1 MIVLGRNLIIKVN
14 GTAIAG
20 AKSCEINI
28 QGEDIEVASATQQQW
43 REFMSGRKTWTVSCS
58 HLIPATGT
66 PMRSNAEMVNT
77 RVTLLLQTGLE
88 NDILSGQAIVK
99 QWSATGAVGA
109 LAKGS
114 FSFQGT
120 GQLD

>member
-1 MIVLGRNLIIKVN
+1 MIVLGHNLIIKVN

-43 REFMSGRKTWTVSCS
+43 REFMSGRKMWTVSCS

-66 PMRSNAEMVNT
+66 PMRSNAAMVNT
-77 RVTLLLQTGLE
+77 RVTLSLQTDLE
-88 NDILSGQAIVK
+88 NDTLSGQAIVK

-120 GQLD
+120 GPLE